1 MAFAAA
7 RTYQCISPSS
17 PTVPAGVW
25 SHVADKTWQVRPT
38 WWPFVS
44 AFVVRRPYAPPTLLT
59 VAAETALLL
68 ENTNWRPGVAL
79 SWSGVAMSSPSH
91 MSRFLTES
99 LGLCIA
105 IESAS
110 VYGWDPLRAILDAD
124 RLSKTS
130 PLYVASGSRP
140 DFIVQTSS
148 GWHGIEARGRGSGG
162 PVGSRRPVAVQKSKL
177 EGMHNWS
184 VKVATDSRV
193 GAPPSW
199 SMSWAWITD
208 VGTSIDHFDPGEPV
222 ELTAH
227 DEQAIWR
234 EMSVTASTL
243 GEVDDPRVRRVRA
256 LDRAVSVFSRP
267 IQQSSG
273 NGRPTWLTV
282 ATWSERMRARELR
295 ERSRSAHAPDGS
307 APQEL
312 LDDLGQATIGAFMAT
327 AITDQPPL
335 KNELAALLELLVA
348 RNTDPDNGLGPTD
361 QLR

>member
-25 SHVADKTWQVRPT
+25 SHVADKTWAVRPT

-79 SWSGVAMSSPSH
+79 SWSGAAMSCPSH

-105 IESAS
+105 IESAA
-110 VYGWDPLRAILDAD
+110 VYNWHPLRAILDAD

-148 GWHGIEARGRGSGG
+148 GWHGIEARGRGSSG
-162 PVGSRRPVAVQKSKL
+162 PVGSGRPVAVQKSKL

-184 VKVATDSRV
+184 AKLSKHSSIA
-193 GAPPSW
+193 APPSW

-208 VGTSIDHFDPGEPV
+208 TGTSIDHFDPGEPV
-222 ELTAH
+222 GLSAD

-234 EMSVTASTL
+234 EMSAVASTL
-243 GEVDDPRVRRVRA
+243 AEVDDPRVRRVDA
-256 LDRAVSVFSRP
+256 LDRRVSVVSRP
-267 IQQSSG
+267 IQENPE
-273 NGRPTWLTV
+273 NGRPAWLTV
-282 ATWSERMRARELR
+282 ASWSERMTVGELR
-295 ERSRSAHAPDGS
+295 ERRRSTDAHDS
-307 APQEL
+307 ELPQEL
-312 LDDLGQATIGAFMAT
+312 LGGLDRAAVGAFMAT
-327 AITDQPPL
+327 AITDRPPL
-335 KNELAALLELLVA
+335 EDELITLLETIA
-348 RNTDPDNGLGPTD
+348 DQATDFADGSGPNGD
-361 QLR
+361 LR

>member
-79 SWSGVAMSSPSH
+79 SWSGAAMSCPSH

-110 VYGWDPLRAILDAD
+110 VYGWHPLRAILDAD
-124 RLSKTS
+124 RLSNAS

-148 GWHGIEARGRGSGG
+148 GWHGIEARGRGSTG
-162 PVGSRRPVAVQKSKL
+162 PVASGRPVAVQKSKL

-184 VKVATDSRV
+184 LKVAKHSSIAT
-193 GAPPSW
+193 PPSW

-222 ELTAH
+222 ALSADH
-227 DEQAIWR
+227 EQAIWR
-234 EMSVTASTL
+234 EMSAVASTL
-243 GEVDDPRVRRVRA
+243 AEVDDPRVRRVDA
-256 LDRAVSVFSRP
+256 LDRRVSVVSRP
-267 IQQSSG
+267 IQENYG
-273 NGRPTWLTV
+273 NGRPAWLTV
-282 ATWSERMRARELR
+282 ASWSERMTDSELR
-295 ERSRSAHAPDGS
+295 ERFGS
-307 APQEL
+307 ADAPGTEASREL
-312 LDDLGQATIGAFMAT
+312 LGDLDLAAIGAFMAT
-327 AITDQPPL
+327 AITDRPPL
-335 KNELAALLELLVA
+335 ENELPTLLQTVVA
-348 RNTDPDNGLGPTD
+348 RTMDLGDESGPTD
-361 QLR
+361 ELR

>member
-1 MAFAAA
+1 MAFASA
-7 RTYQCISPSS
+7 RTYECTSTSS
-17 PTVPAGVW
+17 PALPSGSW
-25 SHVADKTWQVRPT
+25 SHLGDTTWEVRAA

-79 SWSGVAMSSPSH
+79 SWSGVAMSCPSH

-148 GWHGIEARGRGSGG
+148 GWHGIEARGRGSSG
-162 PVGSRRPVAVQKSKL
+162 PVGSRRPVAVQKTKL

-184 VKVATDSRV
+184 AKVATDSRV

-227 DEQAIWR
+227 DEQTIWN
-234 EMSVTASTL
+234 EMSATASTL
-243 GEVDDPRVRRVRA
+243 AEVDDPRVRRVAA

-273 NGRPTWLTV
+273 NGRPAWLTV
-282 ATWSERMRARELR
+282 ASWSEPMTDRELG
-295 ERSRSAHAPDGS
+295 ERRRSAHAPDVA

-312 LDDLGQATIGAFMAT
+312 LDDLGQSTIGAFMAT
-327 AITDQPPL
+327 AITDRPPL
-335 KNELAALLELLVA
+335 ENGLGALLELIVA
-348 RNTDPDNGLGPTD
+348 RNTDPGNGLGPTD
-361 QLR
+361 ELR